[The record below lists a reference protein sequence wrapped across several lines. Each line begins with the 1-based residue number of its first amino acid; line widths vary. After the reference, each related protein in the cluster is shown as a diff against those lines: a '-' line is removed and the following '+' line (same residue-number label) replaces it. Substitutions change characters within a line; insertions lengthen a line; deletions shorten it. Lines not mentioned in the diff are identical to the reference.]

1 MTSEITSF
9 ELNYTKKV
17 NTFGFLLLL
26 AHLPVLSAIALA
38 THGNVGLVAGAMLL
52 LLAGPAAVLL
62 NDRSSQLGAIA
73 IAISAMGVSALAIH
87 VAGGMIEAH
96 FELFALIAML
106 SVYGRVAPLLVAGTT
121 IALHHVAFWMWLPAS
136 VFNYHASFGIVLVH
150 AFFVVLEVIP
160 CCWIALQF
168 GRSIRSQGIVLEHL
182 GDAAE
187 QIAASAMES
196 AASSQQLANGAAQQ
210 AAAIEEAS
218 ASAAEINSVA
228 QRTTESSDAAA
239 RIVAEADL
247 RFAETGRSLNE
258 MVEAME
264 GVSASS
270 QEISKIIKVID
281 QIAFQTNILALNA
294 AVEAAR
300 AGDAGMGFAV
310 VAEEVRNLALR
321 SADAARDTSALVEA
335 SIVRSKAGL
344 AKVEQVTNEIR
355 SITQESHKTRQRMD
369 EIKLGSQEQ
378 SKGIDL
384 ISRAIHAMES
394 VTQSNAAASEET
406 AAAAEQLTAQ
416 SQSIKEIVEQL
427 KVLSGAPAV
436 SPRAHVGTTAD
447 LFLQPVS
454 RYAV

>member
-1 MTSEITSF
+1 MKSEITSF
-9 ELNYTKKV
+9 EVNYTKKV
-17 NTFGFLLLL
+17 NAFGFLLLL
-26 AHLPVLSAIALA
+26 AHLPVLCALALA
-38 THGNVGLVAGAMLL
+38 THGSVGLVAAAMLV
-52 LLAGPAAVLL
+52 LLAGPAMAML

-96 FELFALIAML
+96 FELFVLIALL
-106 SVYGRVAPLLVAGTT
+106 SVFGRVAPLLVAAAT
-121 IALHHVAFWMWLPAS
+121 IALHHVVFWMWLPAS
-136 VFNYHASFGIVLVH
+136 VFNYRASFWMVLLH

-160 CCWIALQF
+160 CCWIARQF

-182 GDAAE
+182 GGAAE
-187 QIAASAMES
+187 QIAAAAMEV
-196 AASSQQLANGAAQQ
+196 ASSSKQLATGASQQ
-210 AAAIEEAS
+210 AASIEEAS
-218 ASAAEINSVA
+218 ASADEINSVA
-228 QRTTESSDAAA
+228 RRTTESSHAAA
-239 RIVAEADL
+239 RMVAAADQ

-270 QEISKIIKVID
+270 QEISKIIKTID

-321 SADAARDTSALVEA
+321 SSDAARDTSALVEA

-344 AKVEQVTNEIR
+344 AKVEQVTGEIR
-355 SITQESHKTRQRMD
+355 SMTQDSHQTRQRMD

-394 VTQSNAAASEET
+394 VTQSNAAAAEET
-406 AAAAEQLTAQ
+406 AAAAEELTAQ
-416 SQSIKEIVEQL
+416 SQSIQEIVEQL
-427 KVLSGAPAV
+427 KMLSGSSSA
-436 SPRAHVGTTAD
+436 SPRAHSGERARVLQFAD
-447 LFLQPVS
+447 
-454 RYAV
+454 